1 MWTRRRVHA
10 SPAISTTRT
19 EVVSAAVSPQ
29 FIEEDPSLFNHAYA
43 SLRVPTQA
51 STSAPTTGPPSVEE
65 WMPVRDSDFEHEDYE
80 PPDVASFPS
89 RPLPNPPIP
98 TSFDVALKKPRRRRR
113 TAAELAALEAATPPL
128 APGTVPSADETR
140 FDWRQQSLSATP
152 RAKGRHWFPDAWRS
166 RVPPPMTK
174 VSEVQ
179 PLWAEIR
186 RYAEHFVPLLQ
197 AEQEEA
203 ERQFAVR
210 LREWPNEQLQ
220 REGYMFAEMSASTAW
235 QPKFKV
241 EGTVISFYS
250 TGRAATRPLPPHQF
264 EPGQTV
270 ILSRTD
276 PLTDAVPDPKG
287 PEDTPLRGNVL
298 SHGRGHV
305 RVIFPHAPQDIG
317 EGKWRI
323 DIGCSDLAFK
333 KQTEALTRLHLD
345 PVAQD
350 MSEFADKPVKLVP
363 KSMEDEVLAA
373 ADAARQKTPEQ
384 RILFGTALRDL
395 LLRRFQADYTP
406 KLDIEDSVAATTHNM
421 APCDMEAGLSPTPHD
436 ADSPRGILTQNK
448 LIDSWTRRY
457 RTPAGV
463 APLVV
468 EGDPEISLN
477 DSQTRAI
484 AMMLSERL
492 SLVQGPPGTG
502 KTRVIVEAIKLLK
515 RHWQVPHPILV
526 CAHTNVAVDN
536 VLASL
541 REHGLKVVRFGTA
554 SRVPESLQD
563 VTFEAL
569 LEKHPLWGYLDKLR
583 REREDIQ
590 SEIANGGMSQ
600 QAAEGKQKQST
611 ALSRRIF
618 MMRRRIQF
626 EVLADADVVCTTCLS
641 ATSRWLD
648 AVDFPFVFLDEAS
661 MATEPLSLVPLT
673 KGSAQVAIIGD
684 HKQLPPVIVSE
695 AAQAGGLATSLFE
708 RLIHEH
714 HIPSI
719 MLDTQ
724 YRMHPSIS
732 AFSAGAF
739 YDGALRDGTR
749 LSDGCVR
756 PGLEPPAT
764 AFLLPNERGET
775 MNMTFLNHDFPESPQ
790 NRSIANHH
798 EAGRICDIVAD
809 LLHNNPTLRGS
820 DIGVIAPYAAQIR
833 TVSEYLTAD
842 AARGAAF
849 QAWLGSER
857 AAEVADIEVKTVDGF
872 EGREKD
878 VILFSTTRCNPA
890 GYIGFLADWRRLN
903 VGLTRAKR
911 GLIIL
916 GSAATLSSARIGD
929 HHADSLPRDGVKVW
943 RQFIKYLKEGGMV
956 MDDPA

>member
-1 MWTRRRVHA
+1 M
-10 SPAISTTRT
+10 
-19 EVVSAAVSPQ
+19 
-29 FIEEDPSLFNHAYA
+29 
-43 SLRVPTQA
+43 
-51 STSAPTTGPPSVEE
+51 SAPAPAPSIED

-80 PPDVASFPS
+80 PPDSSTFPT
-89 RPLPNPPIP
+89 RPLPTPPPP
-98 TSFDVALKKPRRRRR
+98 TSFDAALKKSRRRRR

-128 APGTVPSADETR
+128 PPGTVPSADKTR
-140 FDWRQQSLSATP
+140 FDWRQRALSAMP
-152 RAKGRHWFPDAWRS
+152 RAKGRHWYPDAWRS

-210 LREWPNEQLQ
+210 LREWPDEQLR
-220 REGYMFAEMSASTAW
+220 REGYMLAEMSASTAW
-235 QPKFKV
+235 QPRFKV
-241 EGTVISFYS
+241 EGVVISFYP

-287 PEDTPLRGNVL
+287 PEDAPLRGNVL
-298 SHGRGHV
+298 SHGRGNV
-305 RVIFPHAPQDIG
+305 RVVFPLAPPDIG

-323 DIGCSDLAFK
+323 DIGCSDFSFK
-333 KQTEALTRLHLD
+333 KQKEAITRLNLD

-350 MSEFADKPVKLVP
+350 MAEFADQPAKPTP
-363 KSMEDEVLAA
+363 KAIEDEVLAA

-384 RILFGTALRDL
+384 RILYGTALRDL
-395 LLRRFQADYTP
+395 ILRRFQADYTP
-406 KLDIEDSVAATTHNM
+406 KLDVEGVEDVATETHNM
-421 APCDMEAGLSPTPHD
+421 APGDMEAGVSPTPHD
-436 ADSPRGILTQNK
+436 EVTPRGILTQNK

-468 EGDPEISLN
+468 EGDPEIPLN

-515 RHWQVPHPILV
+515 RHWQVPHPVLV

-536 VLASL
+536 VLAGL

-583 REREDIQ
+583 RERDDIQ
-590 SEIANGGMSQ
+590 THMANGGLSKQ
-600 QAAEGKQKQST
+600 VAEGKQKQSA
-611 ALSRRIF
+611 ALNRRIF
-618 MMRRRIQF
+618 MMRRRIHF

-648 AVDFPFVFLDEAS
+648 AIDFPFVFLDEAS

-749 LSDGCVR
+749 LPDGRVR
-756 PGLEPPAT
+756 PGLEPPTT
-764 AFLLPNERGET
+764 AFLLPDKNGET
-775 MNMTFLNHDFPESPQ
+775 MNVTFLNHDFPESPQ

-809 LLHNNPTLRGS
+809 LLHNNPGLKGS

-833 TVSEYLTAD
+833 TISEYLTGD

-872 EGREKD
+872 EGREKE
-878 VILFSTTRCNPA
+878 VVLFSTTRCNPA

-911 GLIIL
+911 ALIVL
-916 GSAATLSSARIGD
+916 GSAATLSAARIGN
-929 HHADSLPRDGVKVW
+929 HAADALPRDGVKVW
-943 RQFIKYLKEGGMV
+943 RQFMKFLKDRGMV

>member
-1 MWTRRRVHA
+1 MRRAVHS
-10 SPAISTTRT
+10 SPSLSTTPT

-29 FIEEDPSLFNHAYA
+29 FLEDDPSLFDHAYA
-43 SLRVPTQA
+43 SLRMSAQA
-51 STSAPTTGPPSVEE
+51 STSAQATQPSVEE

-80 PPDVASFPS
+80 PPDSASFPS
-89 RPLPNPPIP
+89 RPLPTPPKP
-98 TSFDVALKKPRRRRR
+98 TSFDAALKKPRRRRR
-113 TAAELAALEAATPPL
+113 TAAELATLEAATPPL
-128 APGTVPSADETR
+128 PPGTVPSADETR
-140 FDWRQQSLSATP
+140 FDWRQRALSATP

-174 VSEVQ
+174 
-179 PLWAEIR
+179 
-186 RYAEHFVPLLQ
+186 

-210 LREWPNEQLQ
+210 LREWPDEQLR
-220 REGYMFAEMSASTAW
+220 REGYMLAEMSASTAW

-241 EGTVISFYS
+241 EGTVISFYP

-276 PLTDAVPDPKG
+276 PLTNAVADPKG

-298 SHGRGHV
+298 SHGRGNV
-305 RVIFPHAPQDIG
+305 RVIFSHAPPDIG
-317 EGKWRI
+317 EGK
-323 DIGCSDLAFK
+323 SK
-333 KQTEALTRLHLD
+333 KEALTRLNLD

-350 MSEFADKPVKLVP
+350 MAEFADKPSKPVP
-363 KSMEDEVLAA
+363 TAMEDEVLAA

-406 KLDIEDSVAATTHNM
+406 KLDIEGAESVE
-421 APCDMEAGLSPTPHD
+421 DD
-436 ADSPRGILTQNK
+436 NK

-463 APLVV
+463 KPLVV
-468 EGDPEISLN
+468 EGDPEIPLN

-536 VLASL
+536 VLAGL

-563 VTFEAL
+563 LTFEAL
-569 LEKHPLWGYLDKLR
+569 LEKHPMWGYLDKMR
-583 REREDIQ
+583 RERDDVQ
-590 SEIANGGMSQ
+590 SEMANGGLSK

-611 ALSRRIF
+611 ALNRRIF
-618 MMRRRIQF
+618 MLRRRIQF

-648 AVDFPFVFLDEAS
+648 AIDFPFVFLDEAS

-684 HKQLPPVIVSE
+684 HKQLPPVI
-695 AAQAGGLATSLFE
+695 
-708 RLIHEH
+708 H

-749 LSDGCVR
+749 LPDGRLR
-756 PGLEPPAT
+756 PGLEPPVT

-798 EAGRICDIVAD
+798 EAGRVCDIVAD
-809 LLHNNPTLRGS
+809 LLHNNPTLRGN

-833 TVSEYLTAD
+833 TISEYLTGD

-849 QAWLGSER
+849 QAWLGADR
-857 AAEVADIEVKTVDGF
+857 AAETVDGF
-872 EGREKD
+872 EGREKE

-916 GSAATLSSARIGD
+916 GSAATLSSARIGNYA
-929 HHADSLPRDGVKVW
+929 ADSLPRDGVKVW
-943 RQFIKYLKEGGMV
+943 RQFVKYLKDGGMV